1 MGTHCLA
8 LGQMRSQECVK
19 AMKWMVGLPVWLSGK
34 CGGNRDGSGI
44 LPSSL
49 QALAGG
55 YGQDD
60 VGGGIL
66 LPHPEGVGVSVVGA
80 GGFIRVWVLVM
91 GTSSSLSLGFASFG
105 VFVVVGIPVVV
116 GVRRRQR
123 SHCRCKAWRVGPRSG
138 REGYCTSCSGW
149 VRWHMGGM
157 PLATLRIGSWEWR
170 HTKDTAR
177 ISPRRCLWFFR
188 LRPRFRRVWWRFRR
202 GQLAG
207 GVCLALRC
215 RCRCRSYADAVPSWF
230 IWVGA
235 KCGDDLAGREYS
247 PGHPFLF

>member
-34 CGGNRDGSGI
+34 CEGNRDGSGI

-91 GTSSSLSLGFASFG
+91 GTGSSLSLGFASFG

-116 GVRRRQR
+116 RVLVVVGIGGRIVVVRLGGWG
-123 SHCRCKAWRVGPRSG
+123 HAAEG
-138 REGYCTSCSGW
+138 RGT
-149 VRWHMGGM
+149 VR
-157 PLATLRIGSWEWR
+157 LA
-170 HTKDTAR
+170 
-177 ISPRRCLWFFR
+177 
-188 LRPRFRRVWWRFRR
+188 V
-202 GQLAG
+202 AG
-207 GVCLALRC
+207 
-215 RCRCRSYADAVPSWF
+215 
-230 IWVGA
+230 
-235 KCGDDLAGREYS
+235 
-247 PGHPFLF
+247 